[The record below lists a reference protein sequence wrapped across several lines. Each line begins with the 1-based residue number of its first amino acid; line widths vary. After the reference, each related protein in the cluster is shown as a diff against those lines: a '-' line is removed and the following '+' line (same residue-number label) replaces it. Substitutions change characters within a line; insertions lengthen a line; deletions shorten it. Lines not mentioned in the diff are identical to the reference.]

1 MGRVVLMD
9 VEFRNAMS
17 LIPTSVS
24 IVALINNSK
33 ITACTISSL
42 VSVSIDPLNPEV
54 LFVLKKESHTGTLIT
69 KNRFFTLNVLADS
82 QQDFAS
88 EFSKQRDLDQDLDSN
103 VWKLSSENFV
113 ELNGS
118 RVVMDCEINQVYE
131 DHLADIYVAKVV
143 NYKFDSTIPALIYDE
158 RKYGS
163 FHPNSHN

>member
-1 MGRVVLMD
+1 MS
-9 VEFRNAMS
+9 FRDAMS
-17 LIPTSVS
+17 FIPTSVS

-69 KNRFFTLNVLADS
+69 KNRFFTLNVLAS
-82 QQDFAS
+82 NQQNSAS
-88 EFSKQRDLDQDLDSN
+88 EYSKQRDLDQDLDSN

-118 RVVMDCEINQVYE
+118 RAVMDCEINQIYE
-131 DHLADIYVAKVV
+131 DHLADIYVAKVL
-143 NYKFDSTIPALIYDE
+143 NYKFDSTMPALIYDE

-163 FHPNSHN
+163 FLPNSHN